1 MACSAGSY
9 SSLANSST
17 CTQCAAG
24 TYTSLAGSMIC
35 MACTAGSYSS
45 SANSSICTQ
54 CSLGSY
60 SSATNSTICL
70 ACTAGSYSSS
80 ASSTACTQCIAGSYT
95 SSASSS
101 ICAQCSAGSYT
112 SSSSSSTCTQC
123 AAGSYTSSASST
135 ACTNCTRCDPALAVL
150 SNPCPAGSPANTV
163 QCACKAGYYGSGVS
177 CTPCPAYTTS
187 QSNSSSLLS
196 CKCLQGYVCTYTK
209 TINATVHIVNMTL
222 AQFTTS
228 YQANLKTMLAQ
239 AANVT
244 AAQVQIISY
253 ASSPIMRRRILLP
266 PRLDVVV
273 TIRGAVHLHP
283 HKQIAHVSW
292 RHAHQMHVTKTLLY

>member
-1 MACSAGSY
+1 
-9 SSLANSST
+9 
-17 CTQCAAG
+17 
-24 TYTSLAGSMIC
+24 
-35 MACTAGSYSS
+35 
-45 SANSSICTQ
+45 
-54 CSLGSY
+54 
-60 SSATNSTICL
+60 
-70 ACTAGSYSSS
+70 
-80 ASSTACTQCIAGSYT
+80 
-95 SSASSS
+95 
-101 ICAQCSAGSYT
+101 
-112 SSSSSSTCTQC
+112 
-123 AAGSYTSSASST
+123 
-135 ACTNCTRCDPALAVL
+135 
-150 SNPCPAGSPANTV
+150 V

-177 CTPCPAYTTS
+177 CSPCPAYTTS
-187 QSNSSSLLS
+187 QGNSSSLLS